1 MFYFDSWNIFVYR
14 VKAWRAGASS
24 VRRAGLLA
32 ELSVNIRMGK
42 RNGEWAPGY
51 QGGNKYSSG
60 FFPEMMRVTAPV
72 AAVPERQGLPLEK
85 PCRGNVPCAPARLP
99 AVPHYSAWFS
109 SAHFL
114 YCADSCSISG
124 WCLEARFFCSVLSL
138 MSYTCQGPRLGAT
151 SLNWLVRAARFLWCS
166 QKMVREGQVP
176 GM

>member
-14 VKAWRAGASS
+14 VKAW
-24 VRRAGLLA
+24 RAGLLA

-99 AVPHYSAWFS
+99 AVPPMYSTS
-109 SAHFL
+109 SRANMPISAVPLPRHARYSRCWKTL
-114 YCADSCSISG
+114 PSNCSARRCCSTTARICRAG
-124 WCLEARFFCSVLSL
+124 LARFFFSR
-138 MSYTCQGPRLGAT
+138 QP
-151 SLNWLVRAARFLWCS
+151 
-166 QKMVREGQVP
+166 
-176 GM
+176 